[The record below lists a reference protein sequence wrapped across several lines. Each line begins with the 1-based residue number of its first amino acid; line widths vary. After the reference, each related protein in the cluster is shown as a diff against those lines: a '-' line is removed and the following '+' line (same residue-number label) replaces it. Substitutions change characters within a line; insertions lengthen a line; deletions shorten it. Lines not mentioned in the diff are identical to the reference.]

1 MYRYGMRLPVS
12 RIICYQNVGL
22 LRVEDDVTG
31 KYWKIL
37 VYTRKLTESEV
48 RDYELDYIGEA
59 NE

>member
-1 MYRYGMRLPVS
+1 MYKYGMRLPVS

-37 VYTRKLTESEV
+37 VYTRKLTDNEAK
-48 RDYELDYIGEA
+48 DYELDYIGEVS
-59 NE
+59 E

>member
-1 MYRYGMRLPVS
+1 MYKYGMRLPVS

-37 VYTRKLTESEV
+37 AYTRKLTESEV
-48 RDYELDYIGEA
+48 KDYELDYLGEV
-59 NE
+59 EK

>member
-1 MYRYGMRLPVS
+1 MYKYGMRLPVS

-37 VYTRKLTESEV
+37 VYTRKLTENEV
-48 RDYELDYIGEA
+48 KDYELDYIGEV
-59 NE
+59 EG